1 MFTTETIP
9 SNTCTIEYTG
19 TNYPPDKEDGIL
31 DWNAAVAKAV
41 MPIGLIKMVSSKCSR
56 AHDELQA
63 QSVLIRPSFVS
74 TRLEV
79 PTKKDA
85 KKRLMPL
92 MVFHLTINVQHSHSQ
107 VQGKLGWAGLMN
119 SISRNQTRVG

>member
-1 MFTTETIP
+1 MYATETIP

-19 TNYPPDKEDGIL
+19 TNYPPDKGDGIL

-63 QSVLIRPSFVS
+63 QSVLNRPSFVS
-74 TRLEV
+74 TRLEL
-79 PTKKDA
+79 PTKKRCKETFNASHGVPSDN
-85 KKRLMPL
+85 KRPT
-92 MVFHLTINVQHSHSQ
+92 LTQPS
-107 VQGKLGWAGLMN
+107 
-119 SISRNQTRVG
+119 TR